1 MKMRNRLI
9 RGGLI
14 VLLIIAATGCGSRS
28 LENMETEIPTDA
40 VPDQETWNFDFLL
53 SSSGI
58 MQAKVKSGHM
68 VKFNRKGV
76 YELNQSVVV
85 DFFDKGGNHAS
96 TLFSDSGV
104 VDEKNTFMTVSGNV
118 KAVSDDG
125 MILLTEELKWSKEKK
140 KIFTDKFVTI
150 YSKGDTVRGY
160 GFESGQELKRWKIFK
175 PVGSTDRNI
184 VF

>member
-1 MKMRNRLI
+1 MRSRLI

-14 VLLIIAATGCGSRS
+14 VLLILSAAGCGRRS
-28 LENMETEIPTDA
+28 LEDMEMEIPADA
-40 VPDQETWNFDFLL
+40 VPDQETWEFDFLL
-53 SSSGI
+53 SSGGI

-68 VKFNRKGV
+68 VKFNSKGV

-85 DFFDKGGNHAS
+85 DFFDKSGSHAS

-104 VDEKNTFMTVSGNV
+104 VDENNTFMVVNGNV

-125 MILLTEELKWSKEKK
+125 VVLFSDELKWSKEKK

-150 YSKGDTVRGY
+150 YSEGDTVRGY
-160 GFESGQELKRWKIFK
+160 GFESGQGLKRWKIFK
-175 PVGSTDRNI
+175 PVGSTDRSI